1 MSAENQRGAHA
12 FVRAPLIPQRC
23 RACSVGTRARTCAGF
38 GHAGFGHAGFGH
50 AGLAHAPGHA
60 DHPVP
65 CGRRDGPVGAQRG
78 AGPHR
83 QARSA
88 VRGRQPCRRR
98 QQYRRDGRRQ
108 GAARRIYH
116 PDGGRGLARSEQIHV
131 QQHALRSGDRA
142 HPDRDRLQAA
152 AYFRRQRQGRGEDAQ
167 GAGRLRQGQSEQVER
182 WRARHRHHRAHH
194 PWKRSWPKPGRR

>member
-1 MSAENQRGAHA
+1 MHAGENQRGRHA
-12 FVRAPLIPQRC
+12 RVCAPLIPHRC
-23 RACSVGTRARTCAGF
+23 RACSVGTRARTC
-38 GHAGFGHAGFGH
+38 AGFGHAGFGH

-98 QQYRRDGRRQ
+98 RQYRRDGRRQ

-152 AYFRRQRQGRGEDAQ
+152 AYFRRHRQGRGEDAQ
-167 GAGRLRQGQSEQVER
+167 GAGRLRQGQSGQAER
-182 WRARHRHHRAHH
+182 RRARHRHHRAHH